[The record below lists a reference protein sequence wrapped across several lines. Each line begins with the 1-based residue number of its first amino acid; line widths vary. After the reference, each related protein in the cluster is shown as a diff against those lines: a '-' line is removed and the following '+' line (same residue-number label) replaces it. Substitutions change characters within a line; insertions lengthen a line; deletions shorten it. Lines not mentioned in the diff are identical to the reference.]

1 MIQFLSSPVTSV
13 NEDFSKKHNKSKSN
27 DWVGEDIGVTF
38 FIFNKYE
45 PLNSFKRSNDIK

>member
-1 MIQFLSSPVTSV
+1 VIQFLSSPITAV
-13 NEDFSKKHNKSKSN
+13 NEDFPSKHNKSKSN

-45 PLNSFKRSNDIK
+45 ALNSFKRSNGIK